1 MSCPEPYGH
10 ELQYS
15 MHFYYCQPYMF
26 VFGCIDFTAL
36 KYTIDADGKS
46 MQFITIGQIV
56 LLLLYLAYA
65 AILQEMLLWYWFNS
79 ASTEFSITGTEAWL

>member
-1 MSCPEPYGH
+1 MSCSEPYGH

-26 VFGCIDFTAL
+26 VFGCIHFTAL

-56 LLLLYLAYA
+56 LLLLLYLAYA
-65 AILQEMLLWYWFNS
+65 AILQEMLL
-79 ASTEFSITGTEAWL
+79 

>member
-1 MSCPEPYGH
+1 MGTS
-10 ELQYS
+10 YS
-15 MHFYYCQPYMF
+15 TVCTSITVNHICLF
-26 VFGCIDFTAL
+26 FGCIHFTAL

-65 AILQEMLLWYWFNS
+65 AILQEMLL
-79 ASTEFSITGTEAWL
+79 

>member
-1 MSCPEPYGH
+1 
-10 ELQYS
+10 
-15 MHFYYCQPYMF
+15 MF
-26 VFGCIDFTAL
+26 VFGCIRLTAL

-65 AILQEMLLWYWFNS
+65 AILQEMLL
-79 ASTEFSITGTEAWL
+79 

>member
-1 MSCPEPYGH
+1 MCCSEPYGH

-26 VFGCIDFTAL
+26 VFDCIHFTAL

-46 MQFITIGQIV
+46 MQFITISQIV
-56 LLLLYLAYA
+56 LLLLYLASA
-65 AILQEMLLWYWFNS
+65 AILQEMLL
-79 ASTEFSITGTEAWL
+79 

>member
-1 MSCPEPYGH
+1 MSCSEPYGH

-26 VFGCIDFTAL
+26 VFGCIHFTAL

-79 ASTEFSITGTEAWL
+79 ASTEFWITGTEAWL

>member
-1 MSCPEPYGH
+1 
-10 ELQYS
+10 
-15 MHFYYCQPYMF
+15 MF
-26 VFGCIDFTAL
+26 VFGCIHFTAL

-65 AILQEMLLWYWFNS
+65 AILQEMLL
-79 ASTEFSITGTEAWL
+79 

>member
-1 MSCPEPYGH
+1 MSCSEPYGH

-26 VFGCIDFTAL
+26 VFVCIHFTAL
-36 KYTIDADGKS
+36 KYTIDANGKS

-65 AILQEMLLWYWFNS
+65 AILQEMLL
-79 ASTEFSITGTEAWL
+79 